1 MILDRNFFTYLEH
14 YKTHPTFIPAHLT
27 ATIHLIHI
35 AKLIMFLP
43 LDRKPDWRRPPI
55 ITLLLILANL
65 LCFFVLQVND
75 DQYRHDAASYYFSS
89 NLPETELSAY
99 RRYLENPANPTAFPG
114 SIGYLDPSD
123 ISTQGYLLS
132 MLIVDGPFL
141 QQLQAGKII
150 TPGDPEYS
158 EWKSQRARFEV
169 LLNQSVE
176 FRFSQINIHPS
187 LLTLISAMFIH
198 ADVGHLLGNMVF
210 LFLFG
215 FVVEM
220 TLGRTL
226 YLFAYLLSGVMSGL
240 FYLVLE
246 PNSAFLAMGASGA
259 ISGLAGMYTVLFG
272 LRKIRFFYTLLFYF
286 NYIRAPAIIL
296 LPVWLGYELINQ
308 LYSDDNI
315 NNLSHIGGLLSGA
328 LIAWLAKK
336 YLPSINMEY
345 LDAEEK
351 TQSFKLD
358 YQQGVEAL
366 AAMDIDKAQTIFTKL
381 AEEQPDNIEI
391 MVQLFNVAKL
401 TSKSETIHSAANAI
415 LNVSDPDKKTVNILH
430 NVFIDYVE
438 LVQPNVKLR
447 PEQMLSLALRF
458 AANNY
463 LEDAEKIVLHLT
475 TRATEYERNAEGLMA
490 LATHYKRTNNPQKA
504 DKYLSLLLQCYPDSS
519 EANHARQAF
528 SQT

>member
-1 MILDRNFFTYLEH
+1 
-14 YKTHPTFIPAHLT
+14 
-27 ATIHLIHI
+27 
-35 AKLIMFLP
+35 MFLP
-43 LDRKPDWRRPPI
+43 LDRKPDWRHPPI
-55 ITLLLILANL
+55 VTLLLVLINL
-65 LCFFVLQVND
+65 VCFFVVQIND
-75 DQYRHDAASYYFSS
+75 DQYRHDAVNYYFSS
-89 NLPETELSAY
+89 DLAEIELPAY
-99 RRYLENPANPTAFPG
+99 RRYLENPDNPTAFPG
-114 SIGYLDPSD
+114 SIGYLDKD
-123 ISTQGYLLS
+123 DTSTQDILLS

-141 QQLQAGKII
+141 QQLEAEKII
-150 TPGDPEYS
+150 VSGDPRFN
-158 EWKSQRARFEV
+158 EWRSQRTQFEAF
-169 LLNQSVE
+169 LNRSVE

-187 LLTLISAMFIH
+187 LLTFFSAMFIH

-226 YLFAYLLSGVMSGL
+226 FLFAYLFSGLMSGL
-240 FYLVLE
+240 FYLALE

-286 NYIRAPAIIL
+286 DYIRAPAIIL
-296 LPVWLGYELINQ
+296 LPVWLGYELFNQ
-308 LYSDDNI
+308 LFTDDNI

-328 LIAWLAKK
+328 IIAWLAKK
-336 YLPSINMEY
+336 YLSSINIEY

-351 TQSFKLD
+351 AQNFKLK
-358 YQQGVEAL
+358 YQQGVDAL
-366 AAMDIDKAQTIFTKL
+366 AAMEVDEARSIFVSL

-391 MVQLFNVAKL
+391 MLQLYNVAKL
-401 TSKSETIHSAANAI
+401 NPQSEAIHSAANKI
-415 LNVSDPDKKTVNILH
+415 LDLPGSDKATVKILH

-438 LVQPNVKLR
+438 LMQPNVRLR
-447 PEQMLSLALRF
+447 PEQMMSLALRF

-490 LATHYKRTNNPQKA
+490 LATHYKRINNPQKA
-504 DKYLSLLLQCYPDSS
+504 DKYLSLLLQCYPDSN
-519 EANHARQAF
+519 EAQHARQAF
-528 SQT
+528 NQA

>member
-1 MILDRNFFTYLEH
+1 
-14 YKTHPTFIPAHLT
+14 
-27 ATIHLIHI
+27 
-35 AKLIMFLP
+35 MFLP
-43 LDRKPDWRRPPI
+43 LDRKPDWRHPPI
-55 ITLLLILANL
+55 VTLILILANL

-75 DQYRHDAASYYFSS
+75 DQYRHDAVSYYFSS
-89 NLPETELSAY
+89 DLPETELSVY
-99 RRYLENPANPTAFPG
+99 RHYLENPQNPTAFPD
-114 SIGYLDPSD
+114 SIGYLDPND
-123 ISTQGYLLS
+123 VSTPGYMLS
-132 MLIVDGPFL
+132 MLMVDGPFL
-141 QQLQAGKII
+141 QQLEAGKII
-150 TPGDPEYS
+150 KPDDPEFN
-158 EWKSQRARFEV
+158 EWQSQRAQFEA
-169 LLNQSVE
+169 LLNRSVE
-176 FRFSQINIHPS
+176 YRFSQVNIHAS
-187 LLTLISAMFIH
+187 LLTIFSAMFIH
-198 ADVGHLLGNMVF
+198 ADIGHLLANMVF

-220 TLGRTL
+220 ALGRTL
-226 YLFAYLLSGVMSGL
+226 YLFAYLVSGLMSGL

-286 NYIRAPAIIL
+286 DFIRAPAIIL
-296 LPVWLGYELINQ
+296 LPIWLGYEFFNQ
-308 LYSDDNI
+308 LYSDDNV

-336 YLPSINMEY
+336 YLPSINMKY
-345 LDAEEK
+345 LDAEEE
-351 TQSFKLD
+351 TQRFKLD

-366 AAMDIDKAQTIFTKL
+366 AAMDIDKAQQIFTRL
-381 AEEQPDNIEI
+381 AKEQPENIDI

-401 TSKSETIHSAANAI
+401 KPQSKEIHSTANTI
-415 LNVSDPDKKTVNILH
+415 LNLPNSDKTTVKILH
-430 NVFIDYVE
+430 NIFIDYVE

-490 LATHYKRTNNPQKA
+490 LATHYRRANNTQKA
-504 DKYLSLLLQCYPDSS
+504 DKYLSLLLQCYPDSL
-519 EANHARQAF
+519 EAHHARQAF
-528 SQT
+528 SQV